1 MQRDTQYFID
11 GNTVSCTV
19 YNMHELPFYA
29 TVTVENGDIPS
40 AITSALNLAEKTRDE
55 YETETKED

>member
-1 MQRDTQYFID
+1 
-11 GNTVSCTV
+11 
-19 YNMHELPFYA
+19 MHELPFYA